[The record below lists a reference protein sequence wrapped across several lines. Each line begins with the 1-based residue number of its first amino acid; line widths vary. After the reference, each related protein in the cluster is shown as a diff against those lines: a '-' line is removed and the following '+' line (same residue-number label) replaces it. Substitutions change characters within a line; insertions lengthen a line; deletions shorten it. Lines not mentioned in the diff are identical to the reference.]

1 MARILVTGAGGF
13 IGLATVAA
21 LAERGDEV
29 TAFDLRI
36 SPGLNALVERFP
48 RVRPVVGEL
57 TEWAHLAGAIQ
68 AARPDAVVHLAA
80 IVGVPASVDAPLST
94 MRVNVEGSLNVLEA
108 MHLFGVPRL
117 INLSSEEVYG
127 HFESDQ
133 IDEDHPCRPLMPYGI
148 SKYAVEGLA
157 RSYAEL
163 HGLECIHI
171 RTPWVYGAGLPR
183 PRVPKT
189 LIDAALAGQP
199 LHLESGGDFRVD
211 HTYIDDL
218 VAGLLLA
225 LDRDAHAFDVY
236 HIASGAAPSL
246 SQIVAFLRELVPGAD
261 LTVGPGNYRF
271 NERLGP
277 VRKGALDVSRAREH
291 LGYGPHF
298 DIRAGLA
305 ATIDAQRREQGG
317 RIP

>member
-21 LAERGDEV
+21 LAARGDEV
-29 TAFDLRI
+29 TGFDLRI
-36 SPGLNALVERFP
+36 SPGLAALAGRFP
-48 RVRPVVGEL
+48 NVRPVVGEL
-57 TEWAHLAGAIQ
+57 AEWAHVAGAIQ

-80 IVGVPASVDAPLST
+80 IVGVPASVGAPLST

-108 MHLFGVPRL
+108 MRLFAVPRL

-127 HFESDQ
+127 HFQADL
-133 IDEDHPCRPLMPYGI
+133 IDEEHPCRPLMPYGI

-157 RSYAEL
+157 RSYAQL
-163 HGLECIHI
+163 HGLACIHI
-171 RTPWVYGAGLPR
+171 RTSWVYGAGLPR

-189 LIDAALAGQP
+189 LVDAALAGRP

-225 LDRDAHAFDVY
+225 LDQDAHSFDVY

-246 SQIVAFLRELVPGAD
+246 SQIVAILRALVPGAD
-261 LTVGPGNYRF
+261 LEVGPGGYRF
-271 NERLGP
+271 DERLSP
-277 VRKGALDVSRAREH
+277 VRKGALDVTRARKQ
-291 LGYGPHF
+291 LGYGPRF

-317 RIP
+317 RMP

>member
-36 SPGLNALVERFP
+36 SPGLNALAERFP
-48 RVRPVVGEL
+48 RVRPVLGEL

-80 IVGVPASVDAPLST
+80 IVGVPASVGAPLST

-108 MHLFGVPRL
+108 MRLFGVPRL

-127 HFESDQ
+127 HFQADL

-171 RTPWVYGAGLPR
+171 RTSWVYGAGLPR

-189 LIDAALAGQP
+189 LIDAALAARP
-199 LHLESGGDFRVD
+199 LHLVSGGDFRVD

-225 LDRDAHAFDVY
+225 LDRDAHAFDAY

-246 SQIVAFLRELVPGAD
+246 SQIVAILRELVPGAD
-261 LTVGPGNYRF
+261 LTVGPGGYRF

-277 VRKGALDVSRAREH
+277 VRKGALDVGRARQH
-291 LGYGPHF
+291 LGYRPRF

-317 RIP
+317 QMP